1 MDTGYTKQE
10 IYACWLDRIPL
21 IGTVTIKKLLA
32 ECESPENIYRLSG
45 EAIAGLM
52 ERKILTA
59 AQAQSLHDWQTLPEH
74 NPSALYDAM
83 KRRGI
88 RCVLFSQ
95 DGYPDRLREIIDPP
109 SQLYVKGSL
118 PGSGQ
123 PTVGIVGARL
133 CSDYGRYTARRFGA
147 ALAQAGIQIISGMA
161 LGIDGISHK
170 AALDA
175 GGRTFA
181 VLGCGVDICYPEEN
195 RGIYDRLNGASG
207 ILSEYP
213 PGTAPHAGLFPQRN
227 RIISGLSD
235 LLLVVEARKKSGT
248 LITVDQAL
256 EQGKEVYA
264 VPGRVTDALS
274 CGCNHLIRQGA
285 GVAVSPEDLI
295 EAVFELWDRRHQGA
309 CALPGAVAHNSME
322 ADSHTLPG
330 ATVHNSM
337 EVGSHALLGA
347 RMHAHKEPAA
357 HADALL
363 RAMSENERRVYALL
377 TETGQT
383 MDALLGTGTLP
394 PGELSAA
401 LVRLCIAGLAVCEH
415 GRYKKCVTVQPSHS

>member
-45 EAIAGLM
+45 EAVAGLV
-52 ERKILTA
+52 ERKILTS

-74 NPSALYDAM
+74 DPFALYDAM
-83 KRRGI
+83 TRRGI
-88 RCVLFSQ
+88 RCVLFLQ
-95 DGYPDRLREIIDPP
+95 DGYPHRLREIIDPP

-118 PGSGQ
+118 PDSGQ

-195 RGIYDRLNGASG
+195 REIYERLHGASG

-213 PGTAPHAGLFPQRN
+213 PGTAPHAGLFPKRN

-285 GVAVSPEDLI
+285 GVAMSPEDLI
-295 EAVFELWDRRHQGA
+295 EAVFELWARRHQGA
-309 CALPGAVAHNSME
+309 REHAGREAGSHALPGAA
-322 ADSHTLPG
+322 A
-330 ATVHNSM
+330 
-337 EVGSHALLGA
+337 
-347 RMHAHKEPAA
+347 HAHKEAAA

-383 MDALLGTGTLP
+383 MDALLGTETLP

-401 LVRLCIAGLAVCEH
+401 LVRLCIAGLAVCEQ

>member
-1 MDTGYTKQE
+1 METGYITQE

-21 IGTVTIKKLLA
+21 IGKVTIKKLLA
-32 ECESPENIYRLSG
+32 ECKSPGNVYRLSG
-45 EAIAGLM
+45 EAVAGLV
-52 ERKILTA
+52 ERKILTS
-59 AQAQSLHDWQTLPEH
+59 AQAQSLQDWQTLPEH
-74 NPSALYDAM
+74 DPFALYDAM
-83 KRRGI
+83 TGRGI

-95 DGYPDRLREIIDPP
+95 DGYPDRLRDIVDPP

-118 PGSGQ
+118 PDSGQ

-133 CSDYGRYTARRFGA
+133 CSDYGRYTARQFGA

-175 GGRTFA
+175 GGKTFA

-195 RGIYDRLNGASG
+195 REIYDRLNGASG

-285 GVAVSPEDLI
+285 GVAVSPQDLI
-295 EAVFELWDRRHQGA
+295 DAVFELWNRRHQGA
-309 CALPGAVAHNSME
+309 V
-322 ADSHTLPG
+322 TLPG
-330 ATVHNSM
+330 ADTHTHM
-337 EVGSHALLGA
+337 EADPHTPSGA
-347 RMHAHKEPAA
+347 GMHA
-357 HADALL
+357 DVLI
-363 RAMSENERRVYALL
+363 RAMNENERRVYALL

-394 PGELSAA
+394 AGELSAA
-401 LVRLCIAGLAVCEH
+401 LVRLCIAGLAVCEQ
-415 GRYKKCVTVQPSHS
+415 GRYKKIF